1 MGNFISVSLT
11 TLVVFLAMITSLAA
25 KPDTIKKLNICY
37 AYANIIRFLKI
48 RKALNRLLANSLIC
62 PPYTKEVTSKPR

>member
-1 MGNFISVSLT
+1 MRCVNLQGTNKG
-11 TLVVFLAMITSLAA
+11 FLQL
-25 KPDTIKKLNICY
+25 IKKLNICY